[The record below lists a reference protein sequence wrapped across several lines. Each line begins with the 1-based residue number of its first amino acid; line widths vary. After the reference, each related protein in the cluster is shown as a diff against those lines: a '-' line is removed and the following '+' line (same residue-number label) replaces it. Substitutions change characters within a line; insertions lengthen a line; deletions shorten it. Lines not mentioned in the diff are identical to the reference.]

1 MNNLYYVYIIKRD
14 YLENK
19 LNEYDLE
26 DIRVY
31 TVFDYAIA
39 ELKDENFYILS
50 GNLKNKEIIRQEY
63 YDDEDYFIIIDKKIN
78 KKEDIKKLSNLRYQ
92 KLYKLQGNYYMIMY
106 NIFSKVEDND
116 AIKYINDT
124 LKRKIRK
131 DNRKVVSFSEI
142 TRNI

>member
-106 NIFSKVEDND
+106 NIFSKVEDSD

-142 TRNI
+142 TRN